1 MEKPAQGLIK
11 DENDQIAATTEA
23 VILSSLNKS
32 NDWKR

>member
-1 MEKPAQGLIK
+1 MEKPAKLGQ
-11 DENDQIAATTEA
+11 ESNDQLTATTEA